1 MEDQLSIKQQLFDH
15 CEQYVNQKITT
26 AQQAIEAAQKA
37 ANEETKS
44 SVGDKYETGRAMM
57 QLEKEKYASQLNE
70 GLKLQKVLTQITP
83 QASHQTVGLGSLIV
97 TPQANYYIAISA
109 GKVIIDQQSYFTISL
124 ASPIGQVLQGA
135 QEGDTI
141 TFRNQKLTI
150 TNVI

>member
-1 MEDQLSIKQQLFDH
+1 MADQLSIKQQLFTH
-15 CEQYVNQKITT
+15 CEQYIHQKIMA

-70 GLKLQKVLTQITP
+70 GLKLQKVLAQINP
-83 QASHQTVGLGSLIV
+83 QAPHKTVGLGSIV
-97 TPQANYYIAISA
+97 TTPQANYYIAISA
-109 GKVIIDQQSYFTISL
+109 GKIAIDQQNYFTISL